1 VARKD
6 WGWREEYNLAAMTDD
21 MLANLQN

>member
-6 WGWREEYNLAAMTDD
+6 WGWKEEYNLAAMTKD
-21 MLANLQN
+21 MLENLMK